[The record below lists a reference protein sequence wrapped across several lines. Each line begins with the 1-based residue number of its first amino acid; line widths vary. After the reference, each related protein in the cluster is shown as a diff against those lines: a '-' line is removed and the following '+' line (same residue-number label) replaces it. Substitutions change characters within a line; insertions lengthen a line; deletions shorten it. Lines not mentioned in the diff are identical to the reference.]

1 MDGENMFL
9 DFIKRKNKKKDE
21 KFVIY
26 NDKSFVI
33 TLIDPNILNTS
44 VPINF
49 DLYILIRKPN
59 KLIRYF
65 SNGHQFTIKQII
77 KLRNKA
83 KGKLFIIKEEEDKF
97 ERYKQLSQK
106 VCSENYSEYI
116 QIEKI
121 SFTETVGRSEN
132 SRIYLSKKEGE
143 SFEQMIQSFNTF
155 CKNGESSDNIKLL
168 LDTTRYFSYN
178 IFKRIESSYKE
189 KKGPANAAIA
199 MLKETPVVRRF
210 FLAMFFCVKNNIQ
223 DRNIIFH
230 AVINIMDEIL
240 SKEALEAY
248 NEYWSDLT
256 FKEGIS
262 ADAIVNITNTVAF
275 CRQFENIIEHLSP
288 PMENKIS
295 IDQ

>member
-1 MDGENMFL
+1 MFL

-106 VCSENYSEYI
+106 I
-116 QIEKI
+116 
-121 SFTETVGRSEN
+121 
-132 SRIYLSKKEGE
+132 IYW
-143 SFEQMIQSFNTF
+143 
-155 CKNGESSDNIKLL
+155 
-168 LDTTRYFSYN
+168 
-178 IFKRIESSYKE
+178 
-189 KKGPANAAIA
+189 
-199 MLKETPVVRRF
+199 LK
-210 FLAMFFCVKNNIQ
+210 
-223 DRNIIFH
+223 
-230 AVINIMDEIL
+230 
-240 SKEALEAY
+240 
-248 NEYWSDLT
+248 
-256 FKEGIS
+256 
-262 ADAIVNITNTVAF
+262 
-275 CRQFENIIEHLSP
+275 
-288 PMENKIS
+288 
-295 IDQ
+295 